1 MKRGDLLKFIEG
13 LEHRFS
19 LDVIKKEERLWA
31 EEEGLG
37 EEFEIR
43 FADFNSGIV
52 IAVLPIVTL
61 LCFVTMFITELFN
74 RFGIYNVGM
83 ATLYCYAALFV
94 ICTLSYVLIYSVAKK
109 EPFNAKCVNRTIY
122 AVAIAVL
129 IWLFVFVYF
138 SDSIIGSVIVYTA
151 TISAVTQTMVLKPL
165 FSGFYIFGSLIV
177 YSAMHIFDGVEKS
190 FETDAIIGMTILS
203 VVWFMVVYMRYYS
216 RCRLVYNE
224 RVISAQNDRLDDIVK
239 QLIDERAELSDAKT
253 KLERAYVT
261 DRLTGIYNRWHW
273 DAFVSSIAEDA
284 IENQKDISVIMIDLD
299 NFKSINDTYG
309 HSMGDKCLIA
319 VSNVIKE
326 AINKC
331 EKTEAFRMGGEEFAI
346 VSAVFD
352 KAGIL
357 NIANKI
363 LKDITNIKIDGFNAM
378 LTASIGVYIGKI
390 SSADDVEKHL
400 SKADARMY
408 DAKLGGKNR
417 ISFSFGG

>member
-1 MKRGDLLKFIEG
+1 MKRGDLLKIIEG

-37 EEFEIR
+37 EEFEVR
-43 FADFNSGIV
+43 FADQNSGNV
-52 IAVLPIVTL
+52 MALLPIVTL
-61 LCFVTMFITELFN
+61 LSFITLIITEVFN
-74 RFGIYNVGM
+74 RFGIYDVKS
-83 ATLYCYAALFV
+83 ATVYCYAALV
-94 ICTLSYVLIYSVAKK
+94 IICLCSYFAIYAVVRKK
-109 EPFNAKCVNRTIY
+109 PFNVKKANGAIY
-122 AVAIAVL
+122 AVACVFL
-129 IWLFVFVYF
+129 VWLFAFVYF
-138 SDSIIGSVIVYTA
+138 SNSLVSSVIVYAA

-165 FSGFYIFGSLIV
+165 FSGFYIFGGLVV
-177 YSAMHIFDGVEKS
+177 YSAMHIFDGVENS
-190 FETDAIIGMTILS
+190 FETDSILGMAFLS
-203 VVWFMVVYMRYYS
+203 VIWYMVVYMRYYS
-216 RCRLVYNE
+216 RCRSIYNE
-224 RVISAQNDRLDDIVK
+224 KIISAQNDRLDDIVK

-273 DAFVSSIAEDA
+273 DDFVGSIAEDA

-326 AINKC
+326 AINQC

-363 LKDITNIKIDGFNAM
+363 LKDITNIKIDGFNTM

-390 SSADDVEKHL
+390 SSVDDVEKHL

>member
-1 MKRGDLLKFIEG
+1 MKIIEG

-19 LDVIKKEERLWA
+19 LDSVKKEAGLWA
-31 EEEGLG
+31 EEKGLG

-52 IAVLPIVTL
+52 ITVLPIVTL
-61 LCFVTMFITELFN
+61 LCFVTLLITELFN
-74 RFGIYNVGM
+74 RFGVYNVGM

-224 RVISAQNDRLDDIVK
+224 RVISAQNDRLDDIIT
-239 QLIDERAELSDAKT
+239 QLKEERAELSDAKA
-253 KLERAYVT
+253 KLEKAYVT
-261 DRLTGIYNRWHW
+261 DRLTGVYNRWHW
-273 DAFVSSIAEDA
+273 DDFVASFSEDSIK
-284 IENQKDISVIMIDLD
+284 NLKDITVMMLDLD

-309 HSMGDKCLIA
+309 HAMGDECLIA
-319 VSNVIKE
+319 VSKVIKDTVNDYE
-326 AINKC
+326 R
-331 EKTEAFRMGGEEFAI
+331 TEVFRMGGEEFAI
-346 VSAVFD
+346 VSALLD
-352 KAGIL
+352 KAEVL
-357 NIANKI
+357 SVANRI
-363 LKDITNIKIDGFNAM
+363 LKDITNIKIDGFESM
-378 LTASIGVYIGKI
+378 LTASIGIYIGKI
-390 SSADDVEKHL
+390 SSAADVEKHL
-400 SKADARMY
+400 SKADAQMY
-408 DAKLGGKNR
+408 NAKMNGKNR
-417 ISFSFGG
+417 ISFSLE